1 MKNLNGFFPA
11 LKVIV
16 KSFVLLLT
24 KKNIL
29 TKALIKIKTEEFT
42 KTLLIYL
49 VCIGLSHEKWPSSG
63 STLIPIG
70 RFYP

>member
-1 MKNLNGFFPA
+1 MKILNGFFPD

-29 TKALIKIKTEEFT
+29 TKALIKIKKLKISEMIWFLITVFINNP
-42 KTLLIYL
+42 LLSIS
-49 VCIGLSHEKWPSSG
+49 I
-63 STLIPIG
+63 I
-70 RFYP
+70 

>member
-1 MKNLNGFFPA
+1 MKILNGFFPD

-29 TKALIKIKTEEFT
+29 TKALIEIKRLKISEMIWFLITVFINNS
-42 KTLLIYL
+42 LLSIS
-49 VCIGLSHEKWPSSG
+49 I
-63 STLIPIG
+63 I
-70 RFYP
+70 